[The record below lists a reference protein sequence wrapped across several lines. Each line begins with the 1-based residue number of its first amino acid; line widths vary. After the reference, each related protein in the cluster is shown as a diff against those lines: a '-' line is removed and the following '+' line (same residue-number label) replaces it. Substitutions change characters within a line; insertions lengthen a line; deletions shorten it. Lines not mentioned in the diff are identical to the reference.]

1 MFLRGFLKPIFFQWV
16 IDLVVISEWLL
27 WSSKPCSARMF
38 VGVPFLYRH
47 LFSVIFKL
55 RQAMDDPRKKMTD
68 LIFYVLLFFRGRFMS
83 YLSLFFWIYIRM
95 HVVPFATCV
104 QARVGADVGAAM
116 HDVTIIIRCVQA
128 IGSYLRPCN
137 EKYVELEKV

>member
-1 MFLRGFLKPIFFQWV
+1 
-16 IDLVVISEWLL
+16 
-27 WSSKPCSARMF
+27 
-38 VGVPFLYRH
+38 
-47 LFSVIFKL
+47 
-55 RQAMDDPRKKMTD
+55 
-68 LIFYVLLFFRGRFMS
+68 
-83 YLSLFFWIYIRM
+83 M

-137 EKYVELEKV
+137 EKYVELGCMHADTF